1 MFRFKTRNTVAVKYL
16 NFTTLELKNNSM
28 RILFLWVFLMAIWQI
43 SAHPWK
49 PKSYVVVDTDG
60 GIDDFR
66 TLILLLNSKDVSVLA
81 ITVSNGATPAKVS
94 YQKVKNLLRV
104 FHQEG
109 ILVGINTTE
118 VTEKPFAHAIEFPWT
133 DSAFPGSP
141 EVSYI
146 EVLERIQ
153 TFSSEKITFIQLA
166 SPLTLSS
173 YLTLHPDFTQ
183 RIQKVLWTVD
193 NQLEESWNYLL
204 SPISYKN
211 LVGKK
216 IPVLKI
222 ESNEGVLT
230 YHLPIKNNAQVTFNS
245 KEKAF
250 LKSIENATSEY
261 GTMLFDELSWLYL
274 TDSSVFQKTNDGV
287 KLKKGMG
294 INEIGPKIFNAFNE
308 NAQNN
313 YQVLNYFPL
322 DSALYLVDVSS
333 PMKETILKFG
343 MEEWAVCV
351 ITNELHRHV
360 GIYAIVGAKMGVRV
374 REYFGTGPDE
384 LKVLSLAGSIPPLSC
399 MNDGIQVSTGATAG
413 HGLLQISSNQLFE
426 PTMVFEYL
434 GQKVKVTLKETYHKE
449 IAKEVEQL
457 VVIYGIN
464 SNVYWDLV
472 RQIALNIWFRWDRNQ
487 MFEISPVE

>member
-133 DSAFPGSP
+133 DSAFPVSP

-153 TFSSEKITFIQLA
+153 TFSSGKITFIQLA

-211 LVGKK
+211 LVEKK

-230 YHLPIKNNAQVTFNS
+230 YHLPIKNNAQATFNS

-250 LKSIENATSEY
+250 LKS
-261 GTMLFDELSWLYL
+261 
-274 TDSSVFQKTNDGV
+274 
-287 KLKKGMG
+287 
-294 INEIGPKIFNAFNE
+294 NE

-374 REYFGTGPDE
+374 LEYFGTGPDE

-413 HGLLQISSNQLFE
+413 HGLLQISSNQPFE

-434 GQKVKVTLKETYHKE
+434 GQKVKVTLKETYRKE